1 MLTTEL
7 ATSLFENFLN
17 FVLLVINNCVM
28 KLKHH
33 SIVFRQ
39 EHLRLKNFQ
48 GEDPDAPH
56 NTLRAY
62 CPQVSRPPNRKSW
75 IRPCS

>member
-48 GEDPDAPH
+48 GEDPDETPR
-56 NTLRAY
+56 NTLRADG
-62 CPQVSRPPNRKSW
+62 PQVSRPP
-75 IRPCS
+75 